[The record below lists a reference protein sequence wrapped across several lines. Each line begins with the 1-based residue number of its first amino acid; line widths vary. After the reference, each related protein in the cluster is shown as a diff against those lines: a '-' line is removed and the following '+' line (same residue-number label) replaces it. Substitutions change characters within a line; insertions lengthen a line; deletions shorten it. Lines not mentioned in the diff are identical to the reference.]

1 MFTSIQLQIILDPS
15 LYSFC
20 ILWFINSICY
30 RWRNEY
36 RKRKNFYWRESAIG
50 FVLFTGINA
59 PLIVFQEEKQ
69 VQLVIFIDGSL
80 LIKNECLFIATGC
93 NWLPSRE
100 GAGGVLKPVN
110 KTSLVTGLFAVC
122 FSWRISKGSISLD
135 FSPISY
141 RFLSRRNV
149 AEAKRE
155 KQLVN
160 RQLKQTA
167 NEHVIV

>member
-1 MFTSIQLQIILDPS
+1 MIVWQCIWWNIIRKLQ
-15 LYSFC
+15 YSNN
-20 ILWFINSICY
+20 WTIC
-30 RWRNEY
+30 
-36 RKRKNFYWRESAIG
+36 
-50 FVLFTGINA
+50 
-59 PLIVFQEEKQ
+59 
-69 VQLVIFIDGSL
+69 LV
-80 LIKNECLFIATGC
+80 TGC

-122 FSWRISKGSISLD
+122 FSWRISKGSISLN

-141 RFLSRRNV
+141 SFLSRRNV

-167 NEHVIV
+167 NEPVIVKWLWLWWLYRREYDTPPSPSQEGSQLQPVAINKHSFLINYESG

>member
-1 MFTSIQLQIILDPS
+1 MDLPVSNGCSWWSDRGEIEMFTSIQLQIILDPS

-100 GAGGVLKPVN
+100 GEGGV
-110 KTSLVTGLFAVC
+110 
-122 FSWRISKGSISLD
+122 
-135 FSPISY
+135 SY
-141 RFLSRRNV
+141 SRLYNHPN
-149 AEAKRE
+149 
-155 KQLVN
+155 QS
-160 RQLKQTA
+160 
-167 NEHVIV
+167 H

>member
-1 MFTSIQLQIILDPS
+1 MGWELGFANKSRKIWAIS
-15 LYSFC
+15 L
-20 ILWFINSICY
+20 
-30 RWRNEY
+30 
-36 RKRKNFYWRESAIG
+36 
-50 FVLFTGINA
+50 V
-59 PLIVFQEEKQ
+59 
-69 VQLVIFIDGSL
+69 
-80 LIKNECLFIATGC
+80 TGC
-93 NWLPSRE
+93 NCLPSWE

-122 FSWRISKGSISLD
+122 FSWRISKESISLD

-141 RFLSRRNV
+141 SFLSKRHV

-167 NEHVIV
+167 NEPAIVKWLWLGWLYRWEYDTPPSPSREGSQLQPVAINKHSYLIIFELYVYH